1 MINLPHNQLLLH
13 YYFHND
19 SHEIDA
25 IFRNECE
32 KELLMLFQE
41 VINDLDLHIRIGAGP
56 PKEGGFIEIWKFIN
70 ENAEILSL
78 FISVVSLILTAYPV
92 KNKKLDQL
100 QIENLELDNLLKKE
114 ELKKLGI
121 HNVKQLDE
129 NKLQEVILFLLKN
142 YRIVWRRSNFFK
154 KLTRNPRVKKI
165 GFKKMKDYES
175 YEEEKQVRLGD
186 YEQFILFDEE
196 IPDVKNVEV
205 NIDLIS
211 SVLKN
216 GNFKWRGFSNGQIV
230 NFLMEDAYF
239 KKMVFEGLIKHTSN
253 VSLRV
258 IINHSRKIDD
268 TGQIKITKYYVSK
281 VISYIIGNEEFIL

>member
-1 MINLPHNQLLLH
+1 MNILYNQFALH

-41 VINDLDLHIRIGAGP
+41 VIDDLELHIRIETVPA
-56 PKEGGFIEIWKFIN
+56 KEGGFIETWKFIN

-78 FISVVSLILTAYPV
+78 FVSLLSLIVSAFPV

-121 HNVKQLDE
+121 HYIKEIDQ
-129 NKLQEVILFLLKN
+129 NKLQEIITFLLKN
-142 YRIVWRRSNFFK
+142 YRVAWRRSNFFK
-154 KLTRNPRVKKI
+154 KLTRNTKVKKI
-165 GFKKMKDYES
+165 GFSKLKDYQSFED
-175 YEEEKQVRLGD
+175 EKQLRLGD

-196 IPDVKNVEV
+196 IPDIKNVES

-211 SVLKN
+211 SVLKR
-216 GNFKWRGFSNGQIV
+216 GNFRWRAFLNGQII
-230 NFLMEDAYF
+230 NFVMEDEAF
-239 KKMVFEGLIKHTSN
+239 KRMIFEGQIKHTSN
-253 VSLRV
+253 VKLRV
-258 IINHSRKIDD
+258 ILNHARKIDD
-268 TGQIKITKYYVSK
+268 SGQIKITKYYVSK
-281 VISYIIGNEEFIL
+281 VISYFIGNEEYLL